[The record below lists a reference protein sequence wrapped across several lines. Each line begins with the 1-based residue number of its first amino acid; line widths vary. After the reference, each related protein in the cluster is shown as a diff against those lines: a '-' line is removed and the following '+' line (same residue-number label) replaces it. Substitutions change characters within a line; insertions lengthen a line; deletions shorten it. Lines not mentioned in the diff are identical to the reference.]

1 MGGGAGARGWAPGQG
16 WEDVPTPQG
25 TGTACVSL
33 QVTQMPAVREM
44 DAETPCGVVRPP
56 LQEGPPGASGGEQG
70 QPEHLAKHVEERQVC
85 SVHLPSLPVTRGPS
99 PPFPQAPPRASW
111 GPGGIPEVVLPLS
124 RCECYS
130 LCLLPPLGPPAL
142 LLGLHF
148 PLGPACSTPTVSLL
162 VAEGRA
168 LLTTGLASATAQ
180 TLPLPGRSSPDPPQR
195 GACPPAPTPP
205 RNPINL
211 CETSYRSAVWT
222 HWKRL
227 TSKYFILPFCTL
239 AGSPERGH
247 ARLCPSSQ
255 DMLQPATFLGAAGGA
270 LGWLAAWETGQE
282 SLLGPW
288 GLDGAAVGSVP
299 KLGEVWGSWPKRGE
313 GPERLPLPD
322 TDPVILP
329 LKHHSRDS
337 THARPVSSGG
347 DHQPLHEPQED
358 TEDFKTT
365 VGEEMVQVQATTP
378 LLNRFN
384 CGKRHIKS
392 TPLTISKCA
401 VLQPLSPR
409 RVTLNVAKHTPVS
422 LATFPLPRSAP
433 PLPSPPP
440 SSVRWTFY
448 PTAPLLRQ
456 AACLS
461 PEPKHKL
468 PPHQWPWQSR
478 LAVYTGRSFSTWLPQ
493 EMAFPSFPC
502 SQGQPGLQLARVR
515 ADSRVREA
523 RVAGE
528 EADPDDR
535 MEKSSSFSPG
545 F

>member
-1 MGGGAGARGWAPGQG
+1 MCLRPGAAALGAAEPGTSHPEERPLHPGPRSSQRPPPPHCPSAPWVGVFRTVSCSGGSASVLGPAGSTPPLGIPGR
-16 WEDVPTPQG
+16 WTIRLPQRL
-25 TGTACVSL
+25 V

-239 AGSPERGH
+239 AGSPERGSRGIAGTPEGRRKSGTVRKDLLPTGDPGPPQQPPRGPRIH
-247 ARLCPSSQ
+247 FASNILVLRPDGCDSQCPEDKMTVQ
-255 DMLQPATFLGAAGGA
+255 
-270 LGWLAAWETGQE
+270 
-282 SLLGPW
+282 
-288 GLDGAAVGSVP
+288 
-299 KLGEVWGSWPKRGE
+299 
-313 GPERLPLPD
+313 LP
-322 TDPVILP
+322 
-329 LKHHSRDS
+329 
-337 THARPVSSGG
+337 G
-347 DHQPLHEPQED
+347 
-358 TEDFKTT
+358 
-365 VGEEMVQVQATTP
+365 M
-378 LLNRFN
+378 
-384 CGKRHIKS
+384 
-392 TPLTISKCA
+392 
-401 VLQPLSPR
+401 
-409 RVTLNVAKHTPVS
+409 
-422 LATFPLPRSAP
+422 
-433 PLPSPPP
+433 
-440 SSVRWTFY
+440 
-448 PTAPLLRQ
+448 
-456 AACLS
+456 
-461 PEPKHKL
+461 
-468 PPHQWPWQSR
+468 
-478 LAVYTGRSFSTWLPQ
+478 
-493 EMAFPSFPC
+493 C
-502 SQGQPGLQLARVR
+502 S
-515 ADSRVREA
+515 
-523 RVAGE
+523 
-528 EADPDDR
+528 
-535 MEKSSSFSPG
+535 
-545 F
+545 